1 MRSRVPRHTPKPLTH
16 AHLQSPTHTH
26 GTAAVGG
33 MIAAMEAIV
42 VVVVLM
48 VVVAL
53 AFRQVATLMRS

>member
-1 MRSRVPRHTPKPLTH
+1 
-16 AHLQSPTHTH
+16 
-26 GTAAVGG
+26 